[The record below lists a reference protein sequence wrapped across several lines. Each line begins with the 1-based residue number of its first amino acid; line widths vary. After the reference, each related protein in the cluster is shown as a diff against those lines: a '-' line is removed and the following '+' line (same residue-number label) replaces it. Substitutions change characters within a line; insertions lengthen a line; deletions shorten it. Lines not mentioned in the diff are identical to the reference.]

1 MVVPVHY
8 DRCRVDM
15 LGRTVTLEQLS
26 AAIVLALVAIIVCYV
41 ALIRPAHAPAAPISQ
56 HIDV

>member
-1 MVVPVHY
+1 VHY